1 MHNKNHKS
9 FWTPIVHFAGHTFI
23 GSVLFLIIGAPA
35 VGLSLLVHALE
46 AAHIDGFTIVVLSFL
61 ERAIL
66 VADAGLFIIYLVVTA
81 IKSVKERWK

>member
-35 VGLSLLVHALE
+35 VGLSLLVHARE
-46 AAHIDGFTIVVLSFL
+46 AAHIDGFTIGVLSFL

-81 IKSVKERWK
+81 IKSVKEMWK

>member
-1 MHNKNHKS
+1 MHNKNQKS
-9 FWTPIVHFAGHTFI
+9 FWTPIVQFAGHTFI

-35 VGLSLLVHALE
+35 VGLSLLVHALG
-46 AAHIDGFTIVVLSFL
+46 AAQIDGFTIVVLSFL

-81 IKSVKERWK
+81 FKSVKEMWK